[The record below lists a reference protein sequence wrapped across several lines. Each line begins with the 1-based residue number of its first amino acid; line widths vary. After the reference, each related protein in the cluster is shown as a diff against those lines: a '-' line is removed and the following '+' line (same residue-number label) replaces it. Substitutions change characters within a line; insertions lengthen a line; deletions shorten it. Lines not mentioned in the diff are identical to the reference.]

1 MVGKVAF
8 LLGTPNNT
16 TSAIFVR
23 VPYGVPQRI
32 GTKLKYNYLKYSI
45 GESVNP
51 AYWNKNNFRAKET
64 LKFPEHSEFNTRL
77 NNIESMIRATLLFFK
92 NQDIVPTKEELKA
105 ELDNRI
111 KPTEVVPEV
120 VIPGVKTIEV
130 KDMNLVQF
138 TDYLIK
144 NLALRKTTL
153 TSYEVVKKNLIG
165 FEKKNKKVLTFKNV
179 DIDFYNS
186 FVKFLTN
193 LGLSQNTIGTRIK
206 ILKTIIRNADER
218 NIDVSKDY
226 LKKSFSKPHEETEKV
241 YLNEKELNAIYRL
254 NDLPKY
260 LDSVRDTF
268 LIGCYTGLR
277 YSDLSRLTK
286 DNITTDNTIQIKV
299 EKSKV
304 GQIVDI
310 PIHPHVRQIF
320 EKYDYNLPAK
330 ISNQKYND
338 YIKLVV
344 KHAEIEE
351 HITREQRIKGM
362 MVTITTPK
370 HDLITS
376 HTARRSFATNAF
388 LADVPVLAIMKIT
401 GHKTETAFMK
411 YIKMSSKD
419 NAMKLQ
425 SHKFFNPLTIAR

>member
-1 MVGKVAF
+1 M
-8 LLGTPNNT
+8 
-16 TSAIFVR
+16 
-23 VPYGVPQRI
+23 
-32 GTKLKYNYLKYSI
+32 
-45 GESVNP
+45 
-51 AYWNKNNFRAKET
+51 
-64 LKFPEHSEFNTRL
+64 
-77 NNIESMIRATLLFFK
+77 
-92 NQDIVPTKEELKA
+92 
-105 ELDNRI
+105 
-111 KPTEVVPEV
+111 
-120 VIPGVKTIEV
+120 
-130 KDMNLVQF
+130 
-138 TDYLIK
+138 
-144 NLALRKTTL
+144 
-153 TSYEVVKKNLIG
+153 IG

-304 GQIVDI
+304 GQIIDI

-401 GHKTETAFMK
+401 GHKTESSFMK

>member
-1 MVGKVAF
+1 MEI
-8 LLGTPNNT
+8 
-16 TSAIFVR
+16 S
-23 VPYGVPQRI
+23 
-32 GTKLKYNYLKYSI
+32 
-45 GESVNP
+45 
-51 AYWNKNNFRAKET
+51 
-64 LKFPEHSEFNTRL
+64 
-77 NNIESMIRATLLFFK
+77 
-92 NQDIVPTKEELKA
+92 PTKVELKT
-105 ELDNRI
+105 ELDKRI
-111 KPTEVVPEV
+111 KPDSPIV
-120 VIPGVKTIEV
+120 EV
-130 KDMNLVQF
+130 KDGDVKSMNLVQF
-138 TDYLIK
+138 TEYLVN

-153 TSYEVVKKNLIG
+153 TSYEVVKRNLIG

-241 YLNEKELNAIYRL
+241 YLNETELNAIYKL

-304 GQIVDI
+304 GQIIDI